1 MGCMHDPYTD
11 QLAAAR
17 YRAERDQA
25 RQDMVR
31 LRSELER
38 VERELED
45 ISGRE
50 SDALEW
56 VEEQGGL
63 GEVRD
68 TWDEAL
74 NLCATIGCE
83 PSSAE
88 TLLWALGECT
98 DIVAARIMPEG
109 MEWPRYEDGE
119 PVRIGDEVI
128 THNVWQTST
137 VTSISLY
144 DGGSSVYYRWCGKD
158 NGASVSGKRVK
169 RPAPKVLDADGV
181 EIRVGDTVWSTVGE
195 FDGKRT
201 VKSVHVD
208 DYKLP
213 YALFED
219 GRDPWSCMC
228 CYLTH
233 RSPVIAADGRPLRE
247 GEHVYHVETGTKL
260 VVKKLPK
267 PGEYQ
272 AVIVFALPTS
282 PASHLTSFDP
292 DQLTHERPVLDA
304 DGKPLQAGETVWYVP
319 TPNEAKECK
328 VEELPER
335 EKGERAVCLRALDG
349 TIISCPTRYLTH
361 ERPDTRARVIDG
373 MDEETVER
381 IDRLV
386 KDGRWLDD

>member
-1 MGCMHDPYTD
+1 MTDTCSGLHDPYED

-25 RQDMVR
+25 RQ
-31 LRSELER
+31 ELER
-38 VERELED
+38 ERHLRKLAESAAVERETVRAED
-45 ISGRE
+45 HE
-50 SDALEW
+50 AAAW
-56 VEEQGGL
+56 VRDYGGL
-63 GEVRD
+63 LRVKARCYLADGTADEVTGEGGD
-68 TWDEAL
+68 GFTPKAILDEL
-74 NLCATIGCE
+74 HRRL
-83 PSSAE
+83 
-88 TLLWALGECT
+88 
-98 DIVAARIMPEG
+98 MPEG
-109 MEWPRYEDGE
+109 MEWLVEAWPRFDDGG

-158 NGASVSGKRVK
+158 NGASVSGKCVK
-169 RPAPKVLDADGV
+169 RPAPKVLDADGE
-181 EIRVGDTVWSTVGE
+181 EIREGDTVWSTVGE

-208 DYKLP
+208 DYELP

-233 RSPVIAADGRPLRE
+233 RATVIAADGRPLRAGEMVYSTENGAGFTVIAVAE
-247 GEHVYHVETGTKL
+247 GSADVHVRWGYDFEDKTGTI
-260 VVKKLPK
+260 
-267 PGEYQ
+267 
-272 AVIVFALPTS
+272 AA
-282 PASHLTSFDP
+282 
-292 DQLTHERPVLDA
+292 DQ
-304 DGKPLQAGETVWYVP
+304 
-319 TPNEAKECK
+319 
-328 VEELPER
+328 
-335 EKGERAVCLRALDG
+335 
-349 TIISCPTRYLTH
+349 LTH

-373 MDEETVER
+373 MDEEAVER

>member
-38 VERELED
+38 AWRELED

-109 MEWPRYEDGE
+109 MEWPRYEDGN
-119 PVRIGDEVI
+119 PVGIGSETDALRVDEIRFGVGGPGGC
-128 THNVWQTST
+128 T
-137 VTSISLY
+137 LY
-144 DGGSSVYYRWCGKD
+144 QVGPDGLND
-158 NGASVSGKRVK
+158 RVQAVAAGERAK
-169 RPAPKVLDADGV
+169 RPAPKAYDANGE
-181 EIRVGDTVWSTVGE
+181 EIREGDTVYNEVGTA
-195 FDGKRT
+195 FTMIDVNGKNHSFKATRHYDGQIC
-201 VKSVHVD
+201 
-208 DYKLP
+208 
-213 YALFED
+213 D
-219 GRDPWSCMC
+219 GLNPANC
-228 CYLTH
+228 TH
-233 RSPVIAADGRPLRE
+233 RAPALAADRGPLRE
-247 GEHVYHVETGTKL
+247 GETVYEVKTGEAFEVMEVYPGTTEPDFPRHTVKCRKIGDVEYVTHMF
-260 VVKKLPK
+260 K
-267 PGEYQ
+267 P
-272 AVIVFALPTS
+272 S
-282 PASHLTSFDP
+282 
-292 DQLTHERPVLDA
+292 QLTHERPDSWERLEEDA
-304 DGKPLQAGETVWYVP
+304 SKQPYGYCVEHGLFIDPYDGGCTTP
-319 TPNEAKECK
+319 TNELFARDLVRRAKA
-328 VEELPER
+328 LSER
-335 EKGERAVCLRALDG
+335 NE
-349 TIISCPTRYLTH
+349 
-361 ERPDTRARVIDG
+361 
-373 MDEETVER
+373 
-381 IDRLV
+381 
-386 KDGRWLDD
+386 